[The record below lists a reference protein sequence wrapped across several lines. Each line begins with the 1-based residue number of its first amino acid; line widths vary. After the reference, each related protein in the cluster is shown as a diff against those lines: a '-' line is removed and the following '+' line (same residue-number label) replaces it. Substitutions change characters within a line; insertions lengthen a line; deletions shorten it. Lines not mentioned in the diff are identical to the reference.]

1 MKRACTQAFTKIDE
15 LKINET
21 INKINSF
28 ELKYGMRVL
37 PPSRDKLCDLLK

>member
-1 MKRACTQAFTKIDE
+1 MKRALTQAFTKVDE

-28 ELKYGMRVL
+28 ELKSYMRVL
-37 PPSRDKLCDLLK
+37 PPSRDKLCAL